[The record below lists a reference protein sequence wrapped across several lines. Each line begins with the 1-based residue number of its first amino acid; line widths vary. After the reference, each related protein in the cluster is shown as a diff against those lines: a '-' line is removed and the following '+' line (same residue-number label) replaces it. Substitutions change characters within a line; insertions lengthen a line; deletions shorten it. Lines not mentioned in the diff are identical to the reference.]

1 MILINLYPLYPPV
14 PFLGKLYCLLCD
26 NVYSIVVSRAVS
38 PNIIGELGMAMLG
51 VSKDKRSTATLLDEG
66 EITSQNQS
74 ASARM
79 QLIKSLTPTVA
90 MPDVTSDMA

>member
-1 MILINLYPLYPPV
+1 MT
-14 PFLGKLYCLLCD
+14 
-26 NVYSIVVSRAVS
+26 
-38 PNIIGELGMAMLG
+38 MLG
-51 VSKDKRSTATLLDEG
+51 VSKDERPTATLLDEG

-74 ASARM
+74 ASERM